1 MTLFLFVDDNALKF
15 PRIQNHFVR
24 LKAVLLS
31 DSRINFKFLIFDSN
45 TIIRV
50 IISKLIMQTSFI
62 VEIKEIIKETVR

>member
-1 MTLFLFVDDNALKF
+1 MILFLFVDDNALKF

-45 TIIRV
+45 TIVRV
-50 IISKLIMQTSFI
+50 IISKVMQTSFI